1 MQRITTIAATIA
13 LSALILTA
21 CGGEDDSTS
30 ETSATQE
37 SSESEPDTEDAE
49 DAESAEP
56 EAGARQEYGEFSY
69 ALPEGWKDATRMVED
84 PIVSAAL
91 DSKDSD
97 GFADNV
103 NVVHLSPAPEPDL
116 DSLEKLA
123 AAELEAAGATK
134 IVTLERY
141 DVDGAAGI
149 RQTAVLTQQGQT
161 YRVEQ
166 YNAIRDGDSYV
177 LTFSHNVDTPNEERR
192 EDIDPILASFAWAS

>member
-1 MQRITTIAATIA
+1 MKRIATIAATI
-13 LSALILTA
+13 ALILTA

-30 ETSATQE
+30 ESSSAQQ
-37 SSESEPDTEDAE
+37 SSESEPDTEDGE
-49 DAESAEP
+49 DSESAEP
-56 EAGARQEYGEFSY
+56 ADGDLQESDEFSY
-69 ALPEGWKDATRMVED
+69 ALPEGWQDATQMVKD

-91 DSKDSD
+91 DSRDSD

-116 DSLEKLA
+116 DSLENLA
-123 AAELEAAGATK
+123 ADELEAAGATK

-149 RQTAVLTQQGQT
+149 RQTAVLTQQGKT
-161 YRVEQ
+161 FRVEQ

-177 LTFSHNVDTPNEERR
+177 LTFSHNVDTPDEERR
-192 EDIDPILASFAWAS
+192 EDIDPILASFKWAS